1 MMGAKNKVING
12 DYEKC
17 DVHGNGIKIGFMK
30 TITFDAKNVRGYE
43 IIDEELRTNASSAII
58 RGFAGGFVL
67 GPVGLLAALS
77 AKKKGEFLILIEFN
91 DGKKSLIEIDAKLFK
106 SVIKNLGV
114 LPRLSTLV
122 EKENTQETI
131 QETPLTEKDSEL
143 LNEVDLLFKS
153 IHIDS
158 KKQDLSVENEQE
170 RIFIYSLLVEMKN
183 NKVDRKLKL
192 QRLSDRTINVMLS
205 TREYIGKINVGNSN
219 NFMQVPQN
227 LDVIDTY
234 EGISFEECLSY
245 IPAWVKYIN
254 EELLCDI
261 YDGLDE
267 DELY

>member
-106 SVIKNLGV
+106 SVIKKLGV
-114 LPRLSTLV
+114 LPKLSTLEDYKEV
-122 EKENTQETI
+122 EENKQE
-131 QETPLTEKDSEL
+131 
-143 LNEVDLLFKS
+143 
-153 IHIDS
+153 
-158 KKQDLSVENEQE
+158 LSVDDKNIETEN
-170 RIFIYSLLVEMKN
+170 VEEN
-183 NKVDRKLKL
+183 D
-192 QRLSDRTINVMLS
+192 
-205 TREYIGKINVGNSN
+205 
-219 NFMQVPQN
+219 
-227 LDVIDTY
+227 
-234 EGISFEECLSY
+234 
-245 IPAWVKYIN
+245 IN
-254 EELLCDI
+254 EILEK
-261 YDGLDE
+261 
-267 DELY
+267 